1 MHLWCLSRML
11 NVLAASG
18 HHQYAKSARLHLQTM
33 LELPE
38 KFPLIHS
45 LFIKDGFH
53 TVRRSDRF
61 WARLW
66 SDLIIEQ
73 CLMRS
78 LQSRGGL
85 TRGRRVTESVRQ
97 IWVRRFKIHIDLYSI
112 ICISN
117 VFYTLLTIPKK

>member
-11 NVLAASG
+11 NVFAASG
-18 HHQYAKSARLHLQTM
+18 QHHYAKSAPLHLQTM

-38 KFPLIHS
+38 KFPPIYS

-53 TVRRSDRF
+53 TVQRSDRF
-61 WARLW
+61 WAGLW
-66 SDLIIEQ
+66 SELIIEQ

-78 LQSRGGL
+78 LKSRDGL
-85 TRGRRVTESVRQ
+85 TRGRGVTELVRQ
-97 IWVRRFKIHIDLYSI
+97 IWVRRFKIHIALYSI